1 MNRDFDAPP
10 GRTSRRIELIAGSGC
25 YVNLTCKP
33 KRKRSLL
40 PRRRR

>member
-1 MNRDFDAPP
+1 MSSGPVVRPE
-10 GRTSRRIELIAGSGC
+10 GTSRRIELIAGSGC

-40 PRRRR
+40 RRWWR